1 MTAEHGGLRQD
12 LRWRIGAL
20 VFGVL
25 LLVGAACAAWT
36 LQQLRASSAQGA
48 SQDGRAIA
56 QSVAQT
62 LAQQFGRAA
71 RLGIPLAEL
80 PGVPAYLEAT
90 LQRQPLL
97 DSIAVLQPD
106 GSTLHAVGQA
116 PARDDGGV
124 RVEIASS
131 SSGAPVGFVRVGA
144 EVATSLR
151 DGLGRALPL
160 AALAVFGLALVAA
173 LAAALGPGAR
183 LEAQRRLALARLHRP
198 HAAELPSPEGAG
210 ADGPQAVLEA
220 LARGDEQLRD
230 ARATLNAYGR
240 ELLAMDFDGQLRA
253 PIERILRQ
261 AASPPESG

>member
-1 MTAEHGGLRQD
+1 MTAEHGGFGQD
-12 LRWRIGAL
+12 LRWRVGAL
-20 VFGVL
+20 VFGML

-36 LQQLRASSAQGA
+36 LHQLRASSAQTA

-62 LAQQFGRAA
+62 LAQQLGRAA

-90 LQRQPLL
+90 LRRQPLL

-124 RVEIASS
+124 RVEIAS

-210 ADGPQAVLEA
+210 AEGPQAVLEA

-261 AASPPESG
+261 AASPPEGG